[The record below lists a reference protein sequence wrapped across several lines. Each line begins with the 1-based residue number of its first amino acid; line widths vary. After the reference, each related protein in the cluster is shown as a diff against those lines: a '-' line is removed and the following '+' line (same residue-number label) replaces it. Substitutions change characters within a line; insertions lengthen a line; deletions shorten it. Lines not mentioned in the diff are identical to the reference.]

1 MRYAKFNRVN
11 GSVLRLL
18 RQLSYLQSVYFR
30 GAIMLDFPPLLL
42 LMKTNCITVSP
53 RKGNED

>member
-30 GAIMLDFPPLLL
+30 GAIMLDFFPPV
-42 LMKTNCITVSP
+42 ITD
-53 RKGNED
+53 EDELYYSISQES